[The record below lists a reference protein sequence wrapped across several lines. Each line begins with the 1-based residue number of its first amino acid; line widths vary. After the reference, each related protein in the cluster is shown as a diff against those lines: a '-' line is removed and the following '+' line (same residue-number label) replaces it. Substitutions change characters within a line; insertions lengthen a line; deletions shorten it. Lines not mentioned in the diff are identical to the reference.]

1 MLTDENDAFCVKNG
15 EFSFRFS
22 KETGELASLVR
33 GGKELLLSPMTLDA
47 FRVPVGGET
56 HLSACSP
63 CFGRL
68 RMMDGL
74 RDMRPKLCRLGHSRR
89 EGEVIVET
97 EIEYRGVRKED
108 MPEWGH
114 GDTVKIVDLG
124 PLEHDAPRIVAK
136 TKWSFRNGGVNMKTT
151 FRQTGRPVELQRIG
165 WRLVFATPKTD
176 ICYFACGPRDNY
188 SDRKGGCFPAVY
200 TQPSDSFGFAYGCSQ
215 DGGNREDARF
225 VCLQDVGVGFSSC
238 DGRRFAFSVSPY
250 SPTELLNQSHPE
262 LLPRPVKTE
271 LGLYAKVR
279 GLGSANCGPEPKA
292 EDRLPTGGTFTLDV
306 DWH

>member
-1 MLTDENDAFCVKNG
+1 ME
-15 EFSFRFS
+15 
-22 KETGELASLVR
+22 
-33 GGKELLLSPMTLDA
+33 
-47 FRVPVGGET
+47 
-56 HLSACSP
+56 
-63 CFGRL
+63 
-68 RMMDGL
+68 
-74 RDMRPKLCRLGHSRR
+74 HSMR
-89 EGEVIVET
+89 EGEFIVET

-114 GDTVKIVDLG
+114 GDTAKIVDGG
-124 PLEHDAPRIVAK
+124 PLEHDAPRIVAN
-136 TKWSFRNGGVNMKTT
+136 TKWSFRRVGVNMKTT
-151 FRQTGRPVELQRIG
+151 FRQSGWPVELQRIG

-200 TQPSDSFGFAYGCSQ
+200 TQPSDLFGFAYGCSQ
-215 DGGNREDARF
+215 DSGNREDARF
-225 VCLQDVGVGFSSC
+225 VCLQEPGIGFSSC
-238 DGRRFAFSVSPY
+238 GGRRFAFSVSPY
-250 SPTELLNQSHPE
+250 SPTELLRQCHPE

-292 EDRLPTGGTFTLDV
+292 EDRLPPGGTFTLDV